1 MHGCTHVAMPEPWTG
16 EGSVDRFEAAAFIG
30 LLEESV
36 PV

>member
-1 MHGCTHVAMPEPWTG
+1 MPEPWTG